1 MGVIHGIR
9 IFLPVMLKQ
18 DYECHIINI
27 SSIAGLTTYT
37 LNGIYAVTKHR
48 IVAFSETLSN
58 DLKVVNSKIKVSV
71 LCPEAVLTNISTWE
85 RNRPVE
91 LRNQKPELDVNS
103 RIEKFLKDYPKFK
116 SIFTNFLYGFAL
128 GILLDEFGDI
138 VFEAIKDKVFHTFTN
153 RIFVQE

>member
-18 DYECHIINI
+18 DYGCHIINT

-71 LCPEAVLTNISTWE
+71 LCPGAVLTNIRT
-85 RNRPVE
+85 
-91 LRNQKPELDVNS
+91 
-103 RIEKFLKDYPKFK
+103 
-116 SIFTNFLYGFAL
+116 
-128 GILLDEFGDI
+128 
-138 VFEAIKDKVFHTFTN
+138 
-153 RIFVQE
+153 